1 MIYREFQEVNPYV
14 RICVCTKTHPG
25 WQLVNRIM
33 YDHQF
38 VLVSHGKGQVVMGQ
52 RRYQAVKGDLF
63 LITPGKVHGFI
74 ADDDEPFEMEVV
86 HFDFFYEKDRNF
98 WPHKKYH
105 LKKDE
110 TGEQI
115 PDQDLMREVPVFEDT
130 ITFPEYIRLQ
140 NFTSADILMKKL
152 IEWNSIVLPGKEL
165 LLKSVFLEFLYLVYE
180 ESLQA
185 GGRKTDSYD
194 KIRIAY
200 EYINEHYKDTIR
212 LEELAKLC
220 HLSPSYFSMMF
231 KKHTTLSPKEYLMRV
246 RTEKAK
252 ALLVQ
257 TDLTITEICE
267 AVGFHDIHYFSQYFK
282 KYEGC
287 APSGYRSSVKE
298 DVDKYLLGNQE

>member
-1 MIYREFQEVNPYV
+1 MIYREFQEVNPYI
-14 RICVCTKTHPG
+14 RICVCTKTYTG
-25 WQLVNRIM
+25 WKLINRII

-38 VLVSHGKGQVVMGQ
+38 VLVSRGIGQVVIEQ
-52 RRYQAVKGDLF
+52 RKYQAVKGDLF

-74 ADDDEPFEMEVV
+74 ADDKEPFEMEVV

-105 LKKDE
+105 LKQDE
-110 TGEQI
+110 TGEEI
-115 PDQDLMREVPVFEDT
+115 PDKELMREVPVFEDT

-152 IEWNSIVLPGKEL
+152 IELNALVVQGKEL
-165 LLKSVFLEFLYLVYE
+165 LQKSIFLELLHLVYE

-185 GGRKTDSYD
+185 GRQKTDSYD

-200 EYINEHYKDTIR
+200 EYINEHYKDAIR

-220 HLSPSYFSMMF
+220 HLSTSYFSMLF

-257 TDLTITEICE
+257 SDLTITEICE

-287 APSGYRSSVKE
+287 APSDYRRTTKE
-298 DVDKYLLGNQE
+298 RNTCR